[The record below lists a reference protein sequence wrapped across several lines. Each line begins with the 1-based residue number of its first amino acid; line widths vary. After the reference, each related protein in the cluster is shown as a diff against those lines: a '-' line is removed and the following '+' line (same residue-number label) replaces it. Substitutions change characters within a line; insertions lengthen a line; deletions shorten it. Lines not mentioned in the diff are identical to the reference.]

1 MHRCKSETNET
12 ANMNNASKS
21 MWARCFICKMLV
33 NAVMNNYIEYVMSAK
48 PPTNSRV
55 IVTTGGTVIALL
67 C

>member
-1 MHRCKSETNET
+1 
-12 ANMNNASKS
+12 
-21 MWARCFICKMLV
+21 MLV